1 MSANGNASADR
12 RRELSVWD
20 AISLIVGIVIGSTIF
35 KAPAL
40 IFGSVP
46 DATTGLLLWGLGG
59 VLSFLGAV
67 CYAELGAAYPRD
79 GGEYVYLTRAY
90 GRFVGFLYGWCQLS
104 VVQIASIGALAYVF
118 GDYAARSIGQGHEA
132 AVWLAAGA
140 VATLTG
146 LNLIGFTVGK
156 TAQNTLTITKLVGLT
171 ALVAVG
177 LFGPASEAAEPVE
190 TTVRTLQPLAM
201 ILILYAYGGWN
212 DAAFI
217 VAEIHNPQRNVPRAL
232 LGGLGLVTLFYLLIN
247 LAYVRGLGFEALTQT
262 GEPAAELFARTWGEA
277 GQRIMS
283 CFVMICALG
292 GVNGLI
298 FTVARVHATVGRDHP
313 LLGWL
318 GTWNLNRGVPFRSL
332 VLQGTLTVLLIVTVG
347 FEAGR
352 SVLDRLAM
360 LVEGGPLPWDRY
372 GDGFSTLV
380 SASAPVFWLFFL
392 LNGLAVIVQRFRD
405 PTQPR
410 PFRVPGYPIPPLLFA
425 ATSGFMLYSSTNY
438 ARPLLPFVVIPVLA
452 GIPLYGIS
460 QWLKQRQP
468 VHADVNRE
476 T

>member
-1 MSANGNASADR
+1 
-12 RRELSVWD
+12 
-20 AISLIVGIVIGSTIF
+20 
-35 KAPAL
+35 
-40 IFGSVP
+40 
-46 DATTGLLLWGLGG
+46 
-59 VLSFLGAV
+59 
-67 CYAELGAAYPRD
+67 
-79 GGEYVYLTRAY
+79 
-90 GRFVGFLYGWCQLS
+90 
-104 VVQIASIGALAYVF
+104 
-118 GDYAARSIGQGHEA
+118 
-132 AVWLAAGA
+132 
-140 VATLTG
+140 
-146 LNLIGFTVGK
+146 
-156 TAQNTLTITKLVGLT
+156 
-171 ALVAVG
+171 
-177 LFGPASEAAEPVE
+177 
-190 TTVRTLQPLAM
+190 
-201 ILILYAYGGWN
+201 
-212 DAAFI
+212 
-217 VAEIHNPQRNVPRAL
+217 
-232 LGGLGLVTLFYLLIN
+232 
-247 LAYVRGLGFEALTQT
+247 
-262 GEPAAELFARTWGEA
+262 
-277 GQRIMS
+277 MS

-347 FEAGR
+347 FETGR
-352 SVLDRLAM
+352 SMLDRLAI

-438 ARPLLPFVVIPVLA
+438 AWPLLPFVLIPVLA

-460 QWLKQRQP
+460 QWLTRRKP